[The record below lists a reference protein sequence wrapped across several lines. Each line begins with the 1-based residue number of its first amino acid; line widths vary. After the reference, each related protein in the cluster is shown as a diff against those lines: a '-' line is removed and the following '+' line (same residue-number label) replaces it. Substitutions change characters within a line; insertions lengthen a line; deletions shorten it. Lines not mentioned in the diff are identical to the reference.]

1 MTRGLPGLVLLVL
14 VVWPVDVAAQRSPT
28 RGLHADRLDV
38 SLTLEPDGALHVEET
53 ITFRFTDRTFRE
65 VERRVPIRRVDGLT
79 QIEALMDGVVVP
91 DGTDAG
97 EARIRQGRRELRVL
111 WHFAR
116 TTDVSHQFTL
126 RYRAANVLFL
136 DSGRASLAW
145 HVLPTRHRYG
155 ISQAEV
161 RWTVPSGAIS
171 NAGPA
176 LEAEGWTWT
185 REQGDGASEVWV
197 ARKSNLAVDETAI
210 LTDEFDA
217 ASLAVTTPQW
227 QFDEDRA
234 HHFAPAFLVGAG
246 VILVMGGGIILM
258 TLVRYPRPRIEG
270 STIVAAA
277 HGSWPP
283 ALATAILSNRP
294 RVSWAQQSAT
304 VFDLLARG
312 LLTVRDT
319 TTADTGA
326 KSRTFDLT
334 TGHRSHAPASL
345 RPHERLVMDTLATH
359 MTDGRIALT
368 AAKTRLAAAQGTF
381 ADAVQVE
388 LREAGLVDPDRQA
401 AAKGLTTAGI
411 IALLLG
417 LAGVLVFALGL
428 PWLGGAALLVPGATG
443 LVGLACIIAGE
454 SAPVFSQS
462 GAILRAQWVARARQ
476 LRAESKRPLT
486 TECLDHWL
494 PVLMGLGI
502 SRAVT
507 AGGSSAAWLQGVP
520 HPEAALIAIIA
531 SAGPKTSSGA
541 GGASVGGG
549 GIAGGG
555 GFSGAR

>member
-1 MTRGLPGLVLLVL
+1 MTRALIGLVLALL
-14 VVWPVDVAAQRSPT
+14 AWPVDVAAQRSPT

-38 SLTLEPDGALHVEET
+38 HLRLHPDGSLQVEET
-53 ITFRFTDRTFRE
+53 ITFRFSGERFRE

-79 QIEALMDGVVVP
+79 QVEALMDGVMLP

-116 TTDVSHQFTL
+116 TTDVTHQFTL
-126 RYRAANVLFL
+126 RYRATNVLFL
-136 DSGRASLAW
+136 DSGRASLRW

-155 ISQAEV
+155 ITHAEV
-161 RWTVPSGAIS
+161 RWVVPPGAIS
-171 NAGPA
+171 QAGPA
-176 LEAEGWTWT
+176 LEAEGWTWE
-185 REQGDGASEVWV
+185 REQGDGASEVWI

-234 HHFAPAFLVGAG
+234 HHFAPAFLVGAA

-258 TLVRYPRPRIEG
+258 TLVRYHRPKVEEN
-270 STIVAAA
+270 TIVAAA
-277 HGSWPP
+277 HASLPP
-283 ALATAILSNRP
+283 ALATAILTNRP
-294 RVSWAQQSAT
+294 RISWAQQSAT

-312 LLTVRDT
+312 LLAIRETTRD
-319 TTADTGA
+319 GA
-326 KSRTFDLT
+326 AVKARTFDIT
-334 TGHRSHAPASL
+334 RGDRGPVPASL
-345 RPHERLVMDTLATH
+345 RPHERLVMDTLAAH

-368 AAKTRLAAAQGTF
+368 DAKTHLAAAQRTF
-381 ADAVQVE
+381 EDAVRTE
-388 LREAGLVDPDRQA
+388 ANEAGLLDPDRQA

-417 LAGVLVFALGL
+417 LVGVLVFALGL

-486 TECLDHWL
+486 AEFLDHWL
-494 PVLMGLGI
+494 PVLVGLGI
-502 SRAVT
+502 GRAVT
-507 AGGSSAAWLQGVP
+507 TDGASTSWLQGVP
-520 HPEAALIAIIA
+520 HPEAALIAIMA
-531 SAGPKTSSGA
+531 SAGPSASAGA
-541 GGASVGGG
+541 GGGHVGGG
-549 GIAGGG
+549 GMAGGG